1 MVGVGIGCPDCPTTH
16 DKTRKWCG
24 PRTEGSASAR
34 HLITRPGLVQTAV
47 SASRFTKALAR
58 GIVRGSKFRRPRNRP
73 AMKVAVVKERRAHE
87 RRVAASPDSVKQ
99 MVGMGLEPVVESG
112 AGVDA
117 CFADA
122 AYSAAGATIVGDAA
136 AALAAADIVLKV
148 QRPLI
153 GGAPGGADGVGEPGG
168 TDELG
173 LMKRGA
179 ALIGL
184 LQPLRHPE
192 DVAAYATAGITAFAM
207 ELMPRITRAQTMDV
221 LSSQANLAGYKAVLD
236 AAVEFGRAFPMM
248 MTAAGTIKAARVLVM
263 GAGVAGLQAIATA
276 RRLGAIVSA
285 SDVRAAAKE
294 QVESLGASF
303 ISVDDEAARAA
314 ETAGGYAREMDED
327 YQRRQREKITEALRR
342 TDIVICTALV
352 PGKRAP
358 VLLTE
363 AMVAGMAPGSV
374 IVDLAVDSGGNVE
387 GNRPGEVAVTANG
400 VRIVGHLNMPSRIA
414 VDASQLYARN
424 LLAFL
429 ALIVDKEGHLRIDT
443 SDEIVKAALLT
454 LDGAVVN
461 PAFAAE
467 PAAAAATTTGTIP
480 GATG

>member
-1 MVGVGIGCPDCPTTH
+1 
-16 DKTRKWCG
+16 
-24 PRTEGSASAR
+24 
-34 HLITRPGLVQTAV
+34 
-47 SASRFTKALAR
+47 
-58 GIVRGSKFRRPRNRP
+58 
-73 AMKVAVVKERRAHE
+73 MKIAIVKERRAHE
-87 RRVAASPDSVKQ
+87 RRVAASPDSVKH

-112 AGVDA
+112 AGAEA
-117 CFADA
+117 CFADT
-122 AYSAAGATIVGDAA
+122 AYSAAGAAIVRDAA

-153 GGAPGGADGVGEPGG
+153 GGAASGVDGIDELGG
-168 TDELG
+168 TDELH
-173 LMKRGA
+173 LIKRGA

-184 LQPLRHPE
+184 LQPLRHPD
-192 DVAAYATAGITAFAM
+192 DVAAYARAGITAFAM

-294 QVESLGASF
+294 QVESLGATF
-303 ISVDDEAARAA
+303 ISVDEEAARGA
-314 ETAGGYAREMDED
+314 ETAGGYAREMGED
-327 YQRRQREKITEALRR
+327 YQRRQREKIAEALRR

-374 IVDLAVDSGGNVE
+374 IVDLAVESGGNVE
-387 GNRPGEVAVTANG
+387 GSRPGEIAVTANG
-400 VRIVGHLNMPSRIA
+400 VKIVGHINMPSRIA

-429 ALIVDKEGHLRIDT
+429 ALIVDKEGQLRIDT
-443 SDEIVKAALLT
+443 SDEIVRAALLT
-454 LDGAVVN
+454 LNGAVVN
-461 PAFAAE
+461 PAVAPELAV
-467 PAAAAATTTGTIP
+467 AAATPGATP